1 MHHDI
6 EEVKVMGK
14 MKHNKAK
21 NTWVPNSG
29 LNRMPRGSSTEERK
43 ARAVPYR
50 PSVISRQL
58 ATLQSL
64 RHILP
69 TQHD

>member
-6 EEVKVMGK
+6 EGVKVTEK

-21 NTWVPNSG
+21 NTWVQSPG
-29 LNRMPRGSSTEERK
+29 LNRMPRGSSTEDRK

-50 PSVISRQL
+50 HSAISRQL

-69 TQHD
+69 TQHV